1 MTGLDTPLRVNAQ
14 AGTLAVPRLVR
25 TSRVVGLAAV
35 TASGVVA
42 QPGHCLLPVS
52 PLKARASLS
61 TGTFRVEPS
70 GQVTTPAG
78 APVGGDPVKTR
89 SPLMKASLAASDGK
103 PPLGPEVSSSAVS
116 TTRPVRQAL
125 ASGERAQALASW
137 RAREVN
143 GAPSPPSGG
152 GDPDGVE
159 CWGPCSPP
167 AGATT
172 SYWGGRAPA
181 AAVPA

>member
-1 MTGLDTPLRVNAQ
+1 MTGAGTPLMVNAQ
-14 AGTLAVPRLVR
+14 AGTLAVPRVVR

-61 TGTFRVEPS
+61 TGTFNVEPS
-70 GQVTTPAG
+70 DQVTTPAG
-78 APVGGDPVKTR
+78 APVGGGPVKTR

-137 RAREVN
+137 RARELN
-143 GAPSPPSGG
+143 AAAFTPLGG
-152 GDPDGVE
+152 GDSEGVGCGGGEGPDPRGTT
-159 CWGPCSPP
+159 GNGGRPAP
-167 AGATT
+167 AG
-172 SYWGGRAPA
+172 GPR
-181 AAVPA
+181 